1 MKTKSFLIIVLIT
14 FCFSCKTIYSHNP
27 IINPTTILQKN
38 DSIDLKNWHFKD
50 IILDTIPG
58 ISLNRAYDS
67 LLVNKKAKEIIVAII
82 DSEIDLTH
90 TALKNHI
97 WINDGEI
104 FNNGIDDD
112 NNGYIDDIN
121 GWNFLGNSD
130 GENNKYINLESS
142 RILREYKKLFKD
154 KDTFNLTSQEKLQL
168 KEFKRIQKNHD
179 KLYLSYYEGKTTND
193 YYDSIFPYMQ
203 KEMEKIFKG
212 NEFTDK
218 DLDSLI
224 KTGDHGYNPK
234 DIELYTKF
242 FEYKVEYHQIK
253 TAKDHSDNII
263 NILLNENYD
272 DRKIQG
278 DDQFDLNDSK
288 YGSVLGTTEDVLHHG
303 TKMAGIVSKINDEI
317 KLMSL
322 AVSAY
327 GDEHDKDIALAI
339 RYAVDNGAQVINMSF
354 YKEYSLREE
363 WILDAIKYA
372 ENKNVLIVS
381 IAGNDGLNLNEV
393 DKFPNDR
400 LIDGSEVADNFMLV
414 GASNYK
420 VDKFIKLDY
429 SSYGSIDVDIFAPG
443 TYISST
449 MRNDAYT
456 EDSNGTS
463 SAGAITSGVAALI
476 RSYYPDLTAS
486 QVKHI
491 LMDSGIEYTIEVAT
505 PTKENPDK
513 TTPFNQL
520 SKSGKVVN
528 AYNAL
533 IMAER
538 ISNEN

>member
-1 MKTKSFLIIVLIT
+1 MKEYCKFYLVLLLLFVGCVSTKKAFEYLP
-14 FCFSCKTIYSHNP
+14 NQQM
-27 IINPTTILQKN
+27 TTRNQHYN
-38 DSIDLKNWHFKD
+38 LKNWHLND
-50 IILDTIPG
+50 IIIDTLPG

-67 LLVNKKAKEIIVAII
+67 LLVNKKAKETIVAII

-97 WINDGEI
+97 WINKGEI
-104 FNNGIDDD
+104 LNNGIDDD
-112 NNGYIDDIN
+112 NNGYIDDVN

-130 GENNKYINLESS
+130 GENNKYINFESS
-142 RILREYKKLFKD
+142 RILREYKMLFKD
-154 KDTFNLTSQEKLQL
+154 KDTFNLTNQEKLQL
-168 KEFKRIQKNHD
+168 KEFKRIQKSHD
-179 KLYLSYYEGKTTND
+179 KLYLSYYEGKKTND

-203 KEMEKIFKG
+203 KEMKKIFKG

-224 KTGDHGYNPK
+224 KTGDHSYNQK
-234 DIELYTKF
+234 DIELYIKF
-242 FEYKVEYHQIK
+242 FKYKVEYHQIK

-272 DRKIQG
+272 DRKTQG
-278 DDQFDLNDSK
+278 DDQFDLNDLS
-288 YGSVLGTTEDVLHHG
+288 YGSILGTTEDVLQHG
-303 TKMAGIVSKINDEI
+303 TKMAGIVSQINDEI

-354 YKEYSLREE
+354 YKEYSLRKE
-363 WILDAIKYA
+363 WVLEAIKYA
-372 ENKNVLIVS
+372 EDENVLVVS

-400 LIDGSEVADNFMLV
+400 LTDGSEVADNFMLV

-443 TYISST
+443 TDIHT
-449 MRNDAYT
+449 TLPKNKYT

-463 SAGAITSGVAALI
+463 SAGAITSGVAALM

-491 LMDSGIEYTIEVAT
+491 LMDSGIEYTLEVST
-505 PTKENPDK
+505 PTEEDPDK

-520 SKSGKVVN
+520 SKSGKVLN

-538 ISNEN
+538 ISKGK